1 MSILTRDRLRSL
13 VQAEAGPCI
22 SLYIRTHRH
31 HPENAEDPIRLKN
44 ALKEAERLLSSRCTA
59 TEVRA
64 LLDPVAALPQLDA
77 WRYQGDGL
85 GILRSSDM
93 LEQFRLPFPVSE
105 LVVVADSFHVRPL
118 IRGLH
123 AHERYFLV
131 AISQKSVAL
140 YQGSMNTL
148 TRMEVPGLP
157 ESLAALADDR
167 GHRPVVSGHGSAR
180 GLGGPGVHAGGGD
193 PPSTEA
199 ELLPYFREIDR
210 ALQQALPK
218 NDAPVIL
225 AGVQYYLPIYRKIS
239 QLKHLASEIVA
250 GSPDAMTLDELQSR
264 AWLVAEQVLAK
275 HQDKAIENYHRAA
288 SQGRTSEDVEA
299 IALKAQRGQV
309 RRLFLADGHR
319 IWGRIDADTGRLHRT
334 DTQQDG
340 RDDDV
345 LDDMAESVLVHG
357 GEVLTLSRECMPGGK
372 EVAAEV
378 S

>member
-1 MSILTRDRLRSL
+1 MAILTRDRLRSL
-13 VQAEAGPCI
+13 IQAEAGPCI

-44 ALKEAERLLSSRCTA
+44 ALKEADRLLSTRCSA
-59 TEVRA
+59 AEVRE

-77 WRYQGDGL
+77 WRHQGDGL
-85 GILRSSDM
+85 GILRSKEVF
-93 LEQFRLPFPVSE
+93 EQFRLPIPVSE

-118 IRGLH
+118 IRSLH
-123 AHERYFLV
+123 ANERYFLV

-157 ESLAALADDR
+157 EGLAEFADER
-167 GHRPVVSGHGSAR
+167 GRQPVVSGHGSAR
-180 GLGGPGVHAGGGD
+180 GLGGPGVHAGGAS

-218 NDAPVIL
+218 DDAPVIL
-225 AGVQYYLPIYRKIS
+225 AGVQYYLPIYRRIS
-239 QLKHLASEIVA
+239 RLKHLADEIVA

-264 AWLVAEQVLAK
+264 AWIVAEKVLA
-275 HQDKAIENYHRAA
+275 QYQAKAIEQFHRAA
-288 SQGRTSEDVEA
+288 SQGRTSDDVEA
-299 IALKAQRGQV
+299 IVRRAHRGQV

-319 IWGRIDADTGRLHRT
+319 IWGRFDASTGRLHRV
-334 DTQQDG
+334 DAQQDG

-345 LDDMAESVLVHG
+345 LDDVAEAVLAQG
-357 GEVLTLSRECMPGGK
+357 GEVLTLPRNRMPDGK
-372 EVAAEV
+372 EVAAEMG
-378 S
+378 